1 MSELLQ
7 LQPAGCT
14 LTADGMRDQ
23 RDRLA
28 RVRPAVRSVEQ
39 SPGSVRVAFAPD
51 VDAVA
56 LRELIETERTCCSF
70 LAIAYDENERVLQI
84 AAEDSRRW
92 DVVAGFARVFGA
104 GVP

>member
-7 LQPAGCT
+7 VQPAGCT

-23 RDRLA
+23 RERFA

-39 SPGSVRVAFAPD
+39 SPGSVRVAFAPH

-56 LRELIETERTCCSF
+56 LRELMETERACCSF
-70 LAIAYDENERVLQI
+70 LAIEYDESERVLRI
-84 AAEDSRRW
+84 GAEDSRRW
-92 DVVAGFARVFGA
+92 DVVAGFAGVFGA
-104 GVP
+104 RTP